1 MKQEVSIKEPLKTLA
16 VMSTPFVMSVYLSI
30 TSESVYWYVTLITL
44 IIIIYFSYKDKDKTR
59 TICSFNEGII
69 YFHTIG
75 RQLKIKE
82 IDKVSVY
89 KSKLPFLYIIK
100 INSNAYDNDTL
111 KIKLWNKQHVTLI
124 LQLFKGIKINQCV
137 INGIKI

>member
-1 MKQEVSIKEPLKTLA
+1 VKQEVSIKEPLKTLA
-16 VMSTPFVMSVYLSI
+16 VMSTPLVMSVYFSI
-30 TSESVYWYVTLITL
+30 TSDSFFWFVTLITL

-82 IDKVSVY
+82 IDKVNVY

-100 INSNAYDNDTL
+100 INSNAYDNDIL
-111 KIKLWNKQHVTLI
+111 KIKFFKKQDTMLM
-124 LQLFKGIKINQCV
+124 LELFKNIGISKGLIGTKI
-137 INGIKI
+137 